1 MMAIVSCPQCTKKI
15 SDKQSI
21 CPHCDLDMSELS
33 EEKLQSLSRIKN
45 IKSNQSM
52 MTQQAI
58 AMLLFLGGVL
68 ALYNSEEPQ
77 SPQHIAAQ
85 ASMIVGF
92 LWYIVNRF
100 RMILA
105 KRKKRGL

>member
-1 MMAIVSCPQCTKKI
+1 MAIVNCPQCAKKI
-15 SDKQSI
+15 SDKQQI
-21 CPHCDLDMSELS
+21 CPHCDLDMSDLT
-33 EEKLQSLSRIKN
+33 EEKRQSLSRIKN

-52 MTQQAI
+52 MSQQAI

-77 SPQHIAAQ
+77 SPQHTAAQ
-85 ASMIVGF
+85 ACMIVGF
-92 LWYIVNRF
+92 LWYLVNRF
-100 RMILA
+100 RIIIS